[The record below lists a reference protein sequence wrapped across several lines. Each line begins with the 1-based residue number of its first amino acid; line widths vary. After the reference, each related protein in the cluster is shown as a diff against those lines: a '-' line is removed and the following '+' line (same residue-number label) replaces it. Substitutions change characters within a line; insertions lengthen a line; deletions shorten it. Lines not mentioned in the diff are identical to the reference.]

1 MKTIEKIKNY
11 HASIDEVFDCL
22 DDLSVTGMHMT
33 ESSMPM
39 MGGKM
44 NLEFLSPKKIGLNTK
59 YRWTGKVLWMV
70 LDFTVLVTK
79 WIKGKEKSWETVGVA
94 RMIIYSWFRMDL
106 KVEVDRLQTT
116 AVLSISYER
125 PKGFFNR
132 VLSFLLA
139 DWYCR
144 WCLKNMLNDTETKL
158 KSKNKMAMTIS

>member
-1 MKTIEKIKNY
+1 
-11 HASIDEVFDCL
+11 
-22 DDLSVTGMHMT
+22 
-33 ESSMPM
+33 
-39 MGGKM
+39 
-44 NLEFLSPKKIGLNTK
+44 
-59 YRWTGKVLWMV
+59 MV